1 MNQTTNTGNSSIL
14 KIKNVP
20 RVMIAKAVIE
30 RVSMFGRRSRDVD
43 YDYPDPELLEVVSLF
58 IILKALYPEGIIED
72 YLSQLGDISAA
83 YKWDIYETGH
93 IIDELV
99 SRNFI
104 VRTGDDIYLPEFED
118 TAPEKCID
126 ISYHPDNGSKLSEVL
141 TSMLYEVLN
150 PETLEALKTRLV
162 D

>member
-1 MNQTTNTGNSSIL
+1 MNQTTNTENSSIL
-14 KIKNVP
+14 KINNVP

-30 RVSMFGRRSRDVD
+30 RVSRYRWRT
-43 YDYPDPELLEVVSLF
+43 DPELLDVISLF
-58 IILKALYPEGIIED
+58 IILKALYPDGIVED

-83 YKWDIYETGH
+83 YKSDLSETGY

-99 SRNFI
+99 ARNFI
-104 VRTGDDIYLPEFED
+104 VRTGNDLYLPEFED

-126 ISYHPDNGSKLSEVL
+126 VTYPLDDESKLSEVL

-150 PETLEALKTRLV
+150 PETLEVLKTRLV